1 MQRKNLLIIS
11 GLVICILMF
20 TIIVQGSEPEWRPL
34 AEQEKLSILTEITER
49 LGKLRSVGVSFEW
62 KDGERKKDGT
72 DEITGEYHYFEV
84 FDDNR
89 HYIKQ
94 SLKHISEP
102 NGSMN
107 YEELKLIHI
116 AERSWNGSLMR
127 NYDHRSGTGAVR
139 GKVPY
144 YKAAEVMLF
153 SIIGRDHS
161 GQSWIKRYQNRDVS
175 EIDYIVEV
183 DTENEN
189 LIKVTEQPKTLTS
202 IYARKT
208 FIFDR
213 TKYLAITRCYFEN
226 VYKDEDKIHHLS
238 DIRSEDFRQIDG
250 FHIPF
255 KISRIAKSLKFDLT
269 GVQYIAVKEV
279 TVNDKSHEKFLRNFT
294 FPVNTKIY
302 DYILDMPIHVGVDSE
317 EPEDI
322 LEKRLQL
329 ANEKQLKDDL
339 MQKPAP
345 SFPEKAKWLNS
356 EPLTW
361 QDLRGKVVI
370 LDFWADWCGP
380 CRNDLP
386 TLSNLHK
393 KRDETGIVVIGIHT
407 PGSKIEDI
415 KKVMKKYDLQY
426 PVCIDVE
433 PPPDAMSWGEMS
445 SQYGVNAIPYAYV
458 IDKEGN
464 IAGHGWGVGEVIS
477 KARELVSSYED

>member
-1 MQRKNLLIIS
+1 
-11 GLVICILMF
+11 
-20 TIIVQGSEPEWRPL
+20 
-34 AEQEKLSILTEITER
+34 
-49 LGKLRSVGVSFEW
+49 
-62 KDGERKKDGT
+62 
-72 DEITGEYHYFEV
+72 
-84 FDDNR
+84 
-89 HYIKQ
+89 
-94 SLKHISEP
+94 
-102 NGSMN
+102 
-107 YEELKLIHI
+107 
-116 AERSWNGSLMR
+116 
-127 NYDHRSGTGAVR
+127 
-139 GKVPY
+139 
-144 YKAAEVMLF
+144 
-153 SIIGRDHS
+153 
-161 GQSWIKRYQNRDVS
+161 
-175 EIDYIVEV
+175 
-183 DTENEN
+183 
-189 LIKVTEQPKTLTS
+189 
-202 IYARKT
+202 
-208 FIFDR
+208 
-213 TKYLAITRCYFEN
+213 
-226 VYKDEDKIHHLS
+226 
-238 DIRSEDFRQIDG
+238 
-250 FHIPF
+250 
-255 KISRIAKSLKFDLT
+255 
-269 GVQYIAVKEV
+269 VKEV

-415 KKVMKKYDLQY
+415 EKVMKKYDLQY